1 MLMSQTLKEKIIEL
15 QSIKITHVKGDKVKN
30 NYYITL
36 NTEIAKLITELKKMD
51 EHMLTPKE
59 FV

>member
-1 MLMSQTLKEKIIEL
+1 MSQILKEKIIEL
-15 QSIKITHVKGDKVKN
+15 QSVKITHVRGDKVNN

-36 NTEIAKLITELKKMD
+36 NTEIAKLIAELKKMD
-51 EHMLTPKE
+51 VRLPTPKE